1 MSIGRPAAQI
11 ALYHPANSMWLG
23 DEDADRST
31 TKLSKELLEHQID
44 FDYFDE
50 QSLSSVAILERDG
63 FRNISGQLYRAI
75 IVPSSV
81 VITRASLDRLRTFA
95 GNGGKVIFVG
105 NTPSMVVDRT
115 FLHPEPVP
123 DLSFAMHETIDELT
137 PAVIANLPKPD
148 FHLDW
153 PCPPIKYT
161 HRTWADADLYFIF
174 NESNVE
180 QTRSAT
186 IAGHGRAQIW
196 DLATGQ
202 IHPMLD
208 ATAHGDVVQ
217 LPLVLEPY
225 EATVLVIG
233 PLPQGVSAP
242 EPILATRK
250 ILQELDGDWSLN
262 MNGQSFAGP
271 LKSWQDLGVKDV
283 SSPGTYTKEFILN
296 TMPANKRRIWLE
308 CADVRDY
315 ANVHLNGID
324 LHARGWQ
331 PYRWDLTPALK
342 RGQNVIEIEVRAAP
356 AGRGPVPMP
365 TSPGSATRPQTSENG
380 DARPSPPAGLLGP
393 VRIVSSE

>member
-1 MSIGRPAAQI
+1 
-11 ALYHPANSMWLG
+11 
-23 DEDADRST
+23 
-31 TKLSKELLEHQID
+31 
-44 FDYFDE
+44 
-50 QSLSSVAILERDG
+50 
-63 FRNISGQLYRAI
+63 
-75 IVPSSV
+75 
-81 VITRASLDRLRTFA
+81 
-95 GNGGKVIFVG
+95 
-105 NTPSMVVDRT
+105 
-115 FLHPEPVP
+115 
-123 DLSFAMHETIDELT
+123 
-137 PAVIANLPKPD
+137 
-148 FHLDW
+148 
-153 PCPPIKYT
+153 
-161 HRTWADADLYFIF
+161 
-174 NESNVE
+174 
-180 QTRSAT
+180 
-186 IAGHGRAQIW
+186 
-196 DLATGQ
+196 
-202 IHPMLD
+202 
-208 ATAHGDVVQ
+208 
-217 LPLVLEPY
+217 
-225 EATVLVIG
+225 
-233 PLPQGVSAP
+233 
-242 EPILATRK
+242 
-250 ILQELDGDWSLN
+250 